1 MIRTKFTD
9 TPFSIQCKKRTLH
22 TSKNTD
28 L

>member
-9 TPFSIQCKKRTLH
+9 TPFSIQCEKRTLH